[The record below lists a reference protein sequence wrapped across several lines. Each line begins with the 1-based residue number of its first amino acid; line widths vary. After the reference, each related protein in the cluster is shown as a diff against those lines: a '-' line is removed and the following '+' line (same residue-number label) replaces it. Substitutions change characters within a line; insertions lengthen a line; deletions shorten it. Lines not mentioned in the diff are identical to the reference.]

1 MEIPE
6 IRKTI
11 STARK
16 AAYDEAA
23 SLYAEY
29 KRTREAYG
37 HDCILT
43 QMAEGDYLKV
53 YGKWEGLTLA
63 LLIINEE
70 L

>member
-1 MEIPE
+1 MEISE

-16 AAYDEAA
+16 AAFDEAA

-37 HDCILT
+37 DSILT
-43 QMAEGDYLKV
+43 QMAEGDYMKA

-63 LLIINEE
+63 LLIINKE